1 MGLNFFPDDYFKI
14 GAHFIELSMKIIFP
28 KNVLFLVYNFF
39 AFSVVT
45 SKDNSI

>member
-39 AFSVVT
+39 CIFS
-45 SKDNSI
+45 SDFKGQ